1 MGSGQVCWQG
11 CSSAALISGS
21 YSRQRRDI
29 RTRPNKN
36 MDELERGEGGS
47 PDDFLT
53 EEDVVE
59 ARENKI
65 DLPYFEQ
72 ITKVLTPEQPII
84 NGALF
89 QTNHRAQKAEFLAGT
104 IDCPDFTF
112 RELMTPEKYERGI
125 RYLDQLEKDVDAETN
140 PALQALYRDKI
151 LEMRYQLMMRLA
163 AGKDP
168 QALFEASLYL
178 YGAPTEEE
186 FRLALAEKQARRE
199 SKAEKKSKEGK
210 RVYTAHE
217 LCVIFN
223 RAIEELGIP
232 RWEAILTNAAAITDD
247 ARYPGGPKI
256 KIPENKGDT
265 TEDRLAELVQH
276 EIVTHLGRGR
286 SGQLS
291 KLALLGFMGADHYMD
306 IEEGL
311 ATYAEQ
317 DFARLSERE
326 PKTAGLN
333 GAIAIGAAMGLD
345 GSPRNFRETFEY
357 LRNLGIKE
365 STAWGQTRR
374 VFRGI
379 ADTSKRDGKV
389 CTLDWVYRK
398 GNVAVWDL
406 VRTEGEVVLDRLWV
420 GKAGPHHLAILTQLG
435 VTEPAQPRRY
445 VKITDLLA
453 K

>member
-1 MGSGQVCWQG
+1 
-11 CSSAALISGS
+11 
-21 YSRQRRDI
+21 
-29 RTRPNKN
+29 
-36 MDELERGEGGS
+36 MDEREQGKGS
-47 PDDFLT
+47 LPDDFLT

-89 QTNHRAQKAEFLAGT
+89 QTNHREQKAEFLAGT
-104 IDCPDFTF
+104 INCPDFTF
-112 RELMTPEKYERGI
+112 RELMTQEKYENGI
-125 RYLDQLEKDVDAETN
+125 KYLDRLERDVDSETN
-140 PALQALYRDKI
+140 PALKALYRDKI
-151 LEMRYQLMMRLA
+151 LEMRYQLVMRLA

-178 YGAPTEEE
+178 YGAPTAEE
-186 FRLALAEKQARRE
+186 FKLALEEKQAKRE
-199 SKAEKKSKEGK
+199 SETEKESKEEK

-217 LCVIFN
+217 LCEMFN

-247 ARYPGGPKI
+247 ARYHGGPKI
-256 KIPENKGDT
+256 KIPEVKEGT
-265 TEDRLAELVQH
+265 TEDRLEELIQH

-317 DFARLSERE
+317 DFARLRDRE
-326 PKTAGLN
+326 PKSAGLN

-345 GSPRNFRETFEY
+345 GSPRNFRETYEY
-357 LRNLGIKE
+357 LRNLGISE
-365 STAWGQTRR
+365 STAWNQTRR

-379 ADTSKRDGKV
+379 ADTSKRDGKI

-406 VRTEGEVVLDRLWV
+406 VRTEGEAVLDRLWV
-420 GKAGPHHLAILTQLG
+420 GRAGPHHLAILTQLG
-435 VTEPAQPRRY
+435 VTKPAQPRRY
-445 VKITDLLA
+445 VKIEDLLP
-453 K
+453 KEN